1 MENSSKKWR
10 KKVPITT
17 IDASLDKYSQDKR
30 ILAKLQEDK
39 EWLAKVGMPDLYYEE
54 QAKIQAEN
62 GKRVLAKVAEAKKM
76 YDAGEFPPFVYDDTA
91 PGPETFDTY
100 TNVLLNTEKQLVAHE
115 PMPEY
120 NAPKQE
126 EK

>member
-1 MENSSKKWR
+1 MENSEEEWS
-10 KKVPITT
+10 KKVPVTT
-17 IDASLDKYSQDKR
+17 IDASLDKYRYGKR
-30 ILAKLQEDK
+30 VLAKLQEDK

-54 QAKIQAEN
+54 QAKI
-62 GKRVLAKVAEAKKM
+62 KAKKQQNLN
-76 YDAGEFPPFVYDDTA
+76 AQKV
-91 PGPETFDTY
+91 
-100 TNVLLNTEKQLVAHE
+100 NKVKSLLYENQNTEKLLVAHE

>member
-1 MENSSKKWR
+1 MGNSKKKWTQ
-10 KKVPITT
+10 KVPIIT
-17 IDASLDKYSQDKR
+17 IVD
-30 ILAKLQEDK
+30 
-39 EWLAKVGMPDLYYEE
+39 DLERYRH
-54 QAKIQAEN
+54 

-100 TNVLLNTEKQLVAHE
+100 TNALLNTEKQLVAHE

>member
-1 MENSSKKWR
+1 MENLINNWN
-10 KKVPITT
+10 KKVPTYT
-17 IDASLDKYSQDKR
+17 IDESLKKHQKD
-30 ILAKLQEDK
+30 
-39 EWLAKVGMPDLYYEE
+39 
-54 QAKIQAEN
+54 
-62 GKRVLAKVAEAKKM
+62 KRVLAKLAEAKRM
-76 YDAGEFPPFVYDDTA
+76 YDAGEFPPFVYEDTA

-100 TNVLLNTEKQLVAHE
+100 TNAMLNTEQQLVAHE

>member
-54 QAKIQAEN
+54 QAKI
-62 GKRVLAKVAEAKKM
+62 KAKKQQNL
-76 YDAGEFPPFVYDDTA
+76 DAQKVNNVRSLLYENQNTA
-91 PGPETFDTY
+91 E
-100 TNVLLNTEKQLVAHE
+100 LLVASE
-115 PMPEY
+115 PMPKY